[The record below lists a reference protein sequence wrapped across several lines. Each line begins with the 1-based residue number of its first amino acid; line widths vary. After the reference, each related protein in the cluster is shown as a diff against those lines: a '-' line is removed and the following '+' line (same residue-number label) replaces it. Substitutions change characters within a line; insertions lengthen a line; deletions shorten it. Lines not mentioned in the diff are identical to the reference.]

1 MRILVLVNDAGESLK
16 LRSCIVMTCTIVM
29 VSK

>member
-16 LRSCIVMTCTIVM
+16 LRSFIVMTCTIVM